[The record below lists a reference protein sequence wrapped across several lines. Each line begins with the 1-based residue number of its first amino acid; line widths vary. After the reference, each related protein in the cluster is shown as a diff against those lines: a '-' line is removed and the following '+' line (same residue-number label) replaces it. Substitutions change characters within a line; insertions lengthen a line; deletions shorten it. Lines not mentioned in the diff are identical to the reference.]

1 MGDSL
6 FLLTFTTICYNIEV
20 INRKV
25 VMSTE
30 VNTQLME
37 RAASMID
44 YFEGKLPA
52 ELIEKD
58 LELNDL
64 DSLYKHVHEAEAEA
78 SRQEHYATDT
88 Y

>member
-1 MGDSL
+1 M
-6 FLLTFTTICYNIEV
+6 IEIV

-64 DSLYKHVHEAEAEA
+64 DSLYKHVHEAESLA
-78 SRQEHYATDT
+78 SKENYYDSDT
-88 Y
+88 C